1 VAIDKDR
8 REAVAAFSAM
18 SDEETEAWLDRED
31 AEAKRRGVRPQRLGE
46 RALEMDRTVL
56 ISMRL
61 PSPLLSRVKA
71 EAEHLDMPY
80 QRLIRELLE
89 AGLSSRGER
98 PIADAFRTAILD
110 LKVGDLL
117 RSTDVDRREIAA
129 VMAEVATELQRWKAD
144 FTLRQRRTT
153 TQRGVAREQKVG
165 VALDRIENAD
175 NSRGRTGT
183 RRRKAPAVITDPESE
198 TVG

>member
-1 VAIDKDR
+1 VANDKER

-18 SDEETEAWLDRED
+18 SDGETEAWLDQED

-61 PSPLLSRVKA
+61 PSQLLTRIKA
-71 EAEHLDMPY
+71 EADHLDMPY
-80 QRLIRELLE
+80 QRLMRELLE

-98 PIADAFRTAILD
+98 PIAEAFRTAILD

-117 RSTDVDRREIAA
+117 QSTAFERREIAA
-129 VMAEVATELQRWKAD
+129 VMGEVAEEMQRWKAD
-144 FTLRQRRTT
+144 LTLRQRRTT
-153 TQRGVAREQKVG
+153 AHRGVAQSEP
-165 VALDRIENAD
+165 
-175 NSRGRTGT
+175 GRHTAE
-183 RRRKAPAVITDPESE
+183 R
-198 TVG
+198 